1 MTLGRRL
8 QLRPLQLRAWTLKP
22 EARLESK
29 ILAKLPSPDMEVDS
43 QGSSEARFAALEQQV
58 QSLTMHQQTIDAK
71 IDDNAAKTEVQFTTM
86 QAHMVRQLDT
96 QGQQIQSLFANQMT
110 QIEALLAKKHRSE

>member
-1 MTLGRRL
+1 
-8 QLRPLQLRAWTLKP
+8 
-22 EARLESK
+22 
-29 ILAKLPSPDMEVDS
+29 MEVDS